1 MEFHWAALFQSQE
14 AILWKVVVPP
24 ILYFAHGYLAT
35 WMAVAALFRPYNAY
49 FIPGTKIQI
58 PLTPGIFPKRR
69 AKLAQAV
76 AGTVTDTLLTPH
88 DIKAQV
94 ENLLTEDNIRLT
106 IGLLVDS
113 VLKEFRDTTKLHRL
127 ASDIAELSPTLLEH
141 FVTSSIESLQ
151 AGTDKKV
158 ATVCEKVFDQ
168 VVLTTRI
175 SLEQANEFA
184 SRILEAFATP
194 PKVRAALISILSP
207 SNISSLEE
215 SISAHASGPY
225 KLLAKIIG
233 VKRVCYEWRNF
244 LEKEPEEAD
253 KIIADMT
260 KRFGIKDQ
268 LALQIANFELRSL
281 PLQTVNKFKANMV
294 MFVETFLVEHKDDI
308 VAAVRKIEGEAMSSV
323 RQAIVGFNPEDI
335 PEAWL
340 ERAKQDL
347 SQFLLSYLKRELGE
361 LLEQAIP
368 KLGMYNVIAQK
379 IDLFSAQQLE
389 NLIKKICKQE
399 LQALEWFGGFIGL
412 GLGFFQ
418 IVVNAIAP

>member
-194 PKVRAALISILSP
+194 PKVRAAMISILSP

-260 KRFGIKDQ
+260 KRFGIIDQ

-368 KLGMYNVIAQK
+368 KLGMYNMIAQK
-379 IDLFSAQQLE
+379 IDLFSAQHLE